1 MRFED
6 LVSNPN
12 STLIEVMKFILNVKT
27 LENTRIETYIKLA
40 TNQPAPQKYKPRNGK
55 AYANRDKFGKQ

>member
-40 TNQPAPQKYKPRNGK
+40 TN
-55 AYANRDKFGKQ
+55 